1 MHDTF
6 SALGVSAPVVEALAS
21 NGIHEPFNIQTLALP
36 DAIAGLDILGKA
48 PTGSGKT
55 LAFTIPIVE
64 RTDPADRRPSAL
76 VLVPTREL
84 CLQVADTFGAIARAK
99 GLKVATVYGG
109 APIPAQAKRA
119 KEAHV
124 IVATPGRLQDLV
136 QRRMIA
142 LDNVR
147 ILVLDEADRMLDMGF
162 KPQVEKLMRS
172 MPRERQ
178 TLLFSATLDGEVD
191 ELARAYTDSP
201 SRIEANLPVEQEGG
215 PVDHTFI
222 AVTPE
227 DKLDKLIEELNRER
241 GLALV
246 FVRTKRGADRLAS
259 KPLRNDVNAVALHG
273 DMTQSAREKALKRFR
288 SGQATTLVA
297 TDVAARGLDLDDITH
312 VINFDP
318 PEDEKG
324 YVHRVGRTGRAGRS
338 GSGITFVLPDQQADV
353 SRVAARL
360 GHREEFEA
368 EGMRSAAPRRV
379 YTSRRGRRSRW

>member
-1 MHDTF
+1 MSQSF
-6 SALGVSAPVVEALAS
+6 SALGVSADVIEALAS

-36 DAIAGLDILGKA
+36 DALAGLDILGKA

-55 LAFTIPIVE
+55 LAFAIPIVE
-64 RTDPADRRPSAL
+64 RTDPADRRPAAL

-84 CLQVADTFGAIARAK
+84 ALQVAETLTSVAGPK
-99 GLKVATVYGG
+99 GLIVATVYGG
-109 APIPAQAKRA
+109 APLPAQAKKA
-119 KEAHV
+119 KDAHV

-142 LDNVR
+142 LGHVR

-162 KPQVEKLMRS
+162 KPQVEKLMRLL
-172 MPRERQ
+172 PRERQ
-178 TLLFSATLDGEVD
+178 TMLFSATLDGEVD
-191 ELARAYTDSP
+191 ELARNYTDSP
-201 SRIEANLPVEQEGG
+201 SRIEATLPIEQEGG
-215 PVDHTFI
+215 PVDHTFV

-227 DKLDKLIEELNRER
+227 NKLDKLVEELERER
-241 GLALV
+241 GLALI

-259 KPLRNDVNAVALHG
+259 KLVRRDVDAIALHG
-273 DMTQSAREKALKRFR
+273 DMTQSAREKALRRFR
-288 SGQATTLVA
+288 SGHATTLVA

-338 GSGITFVLPDQQADV
+338 GSGITLVLPEQQADV

-360 GHREEFEA
+360 GHREQFEA
-368 EGMRSAAPRRV
+368 EGMRVAAPRRV
-379 YTSRRGRRSRW
+379 YTSRRGRNSRW